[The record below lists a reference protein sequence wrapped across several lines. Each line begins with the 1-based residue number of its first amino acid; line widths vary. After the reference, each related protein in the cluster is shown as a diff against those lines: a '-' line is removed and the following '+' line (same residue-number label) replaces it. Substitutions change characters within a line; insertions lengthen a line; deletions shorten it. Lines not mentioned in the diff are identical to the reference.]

1 MQMAH
6 ISYITLETMHLERL
20 VAQKCIATG
29 IYSRRTP
36 DDAILKQRH
45 TETMTMNSKK

>member
-6 ISYITLETMHLERL
+6 SPYITLETTHLERL

-29 IYSRRTP
+29 IFS
-36 DDAILKQRH
+36 H
-45 TETMTMNSKK
+45 SS